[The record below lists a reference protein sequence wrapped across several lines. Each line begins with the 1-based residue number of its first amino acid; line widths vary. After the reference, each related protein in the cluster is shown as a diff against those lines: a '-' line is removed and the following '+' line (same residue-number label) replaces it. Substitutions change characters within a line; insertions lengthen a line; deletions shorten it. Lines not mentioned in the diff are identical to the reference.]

1 MHQVGLASSW
11 ENSWPCTRKGKLM
24 GKQASVTWLKKR
36 QFVGTDGSKH
46 SVVMSSQDEDN
57 GVGMSPSQ
65 LLLVA
70 LGGCTSYDVV
80 NILEKKREPITGL
93 EVRVTGEQAP
103 DPPWTYR
110 KIHLHYVVRG
120 KGLSEKAVRGAIA
133 LSEEKYCS
141 VAATLRG
148 KAEITWEYTIIDET

>member
-1 MHQVGLASSW
+1 MA
-11 ENSWPCTRKGKLM
+11 
-24 GKQASVTWLKKR
+24 KQANVTWVKKR
-36 QFVGTDGSKH
+36 QFVGTDDTKH
-46 SVVMSSQDEDN
+46 SVVMSSQDEAN

-80 NILEKKREPITGL
+80 NILEKKREPLTGL
-93 EVRVTGEQAP
+93 EVRVTGHQDE

-110 KIHLHYVVRG
+110 RIHIEYVLTG
-120 KGLSEKAVRGAIA
+120 EGLSEKAVRDAIE

-141 VAATLRG
+141 VAATVRG
-148 KAEITWEYTIIDET
+148 KAEITYEYEIVDGA